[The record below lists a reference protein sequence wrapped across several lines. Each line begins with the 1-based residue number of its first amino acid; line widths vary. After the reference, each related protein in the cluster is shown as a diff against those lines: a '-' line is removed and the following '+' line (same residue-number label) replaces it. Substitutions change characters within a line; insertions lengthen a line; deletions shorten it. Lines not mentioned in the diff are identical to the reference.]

1 MKLTLEQIKSVTVG
15 ALCVKQTEKGITFD
29 KCTEKQVAAWHTLSG
44 ELGVRS
50 ETTTGIRLDFHTDS
64 ETLTFTANGGDKFE
78 VLIDDLPRYRIH
90 ADAYRAKGEAP
101 TFDLGKGEKRVTLV
115 FPSHGRG
122 VLSEVELDDGASL
135 VPHTHACKML
145 FIGDSMTQGWNS
157 RYDSLSYAWRVT
169 RYFDANSVIQG
180 VGGGFFHEGTMDTFP
195 FDPDTVVIAYGTN
208 DFGRFATLDDM
219 RVRASRF
226 MDEIAR
232 QFGNK
237 RVFVI
242 TPIYRSDWQKTKK
255 MGTFAEACA
264 LVREEGERC
273 GFTVVDGM
281 ELVPHNSDF
290 MADAVHPND
299 LGFGVFAERLIR
311 KMQ

>member
-1 MKLTLEQIKSVTVG
+1 MRLTLEQIKSVTVG

-44 ELGVRS
+44 ELGLRA
-50 ETTTGIRLDFHTDS
+50 ETTTGIRLDFHTNS
-64 ETLTFTANGGDKFE
+64 ETLSFTATDGDKFE
-78 VLIDDLPRYRIH
+78 VLINDLPRYRIH
-90 ADAYRAKGEAP
+90 AEVYRAKGESP
-101 TFDLGKGEKRVTLV
+101 TFALGSGEKRVTVV
-115 FPSHGRG
+115 FPSHTRG
-122 VLSEVELDDGASL
+122 VLSSVELDEGASL
-135 VPHTHACKML
+135 MPHVHACKML
-145 FIGDSMTQGWNS
+145 FIGDSITQGWNS

-180 VGGGFFHEGTMDTFP
+180 VGGGFFHEGTLDTFA
-195 FDPDTVVIAYGTN
+195 FDPDTVIIAYGTN

-219 RVRASRF
+219 RDRASRF
-226 MDEIAR
+226 MDEIVR
-232 QFGNK
+232 QFGDK

-242 TPIYRSDWQKTKK
+242 TPIYRSDWQKSKK
-255 MGTFAEACA
+255 MGTFAQARA

-281 ELVPHNSDF
+281 ELVPHNGDF

-299 LGFGVFAERLIR
+299 LGFGVFAERLVR
-311 KMQ
+311 RMQ